1 MEVKAQFKAN
11 LFLLVW
17 SYDMQIVIIGNSA
30 AGLSA
35 LEAFRKVDQ
44 DSNVTVISKETIRPY
59 SRVLLPYYLRGKTP
73 HSNLF
78 IRDKDY
84 FKENDAECILDRVI
98 KVDPESRQVILEGGL
113 MLEYDRLLIATGSS
127 PVKPPIPGL
136 EEEGIY
142 HMWTQDD
149 AEALMPYYE
158 KGGKVVVI
166 GAGFISL
173 QAAWAAH
180 YRGLEVCIVELL
192 PRIMPRVVDDHCA
205 QILTDQ
211 MEEMGVD
218 IRVNT
223 ITEKIERS
231 ADGTFIL
238 HLKGAET
245 ITADF
250 IIVGAGVRPNIDFL
264 KDSDIKIE
272 QGILVNNRMETN
284 LPGIYAAGDVA
295 QVPSALRSE
304 AVVHSLWPTAV
315 KSGRIAGTN
324 MAGEKA
330 TYNGS
335 LNMNVTQMF
344 DTTVASMG
352 DFIETEEMETWIDES
367 LPKDQYFKIL
377 LRDGIPVGAVA
388 VGGPDLIVTL
398 GLLQPMI
405 REKIHVGTLP
415 SKLKTIVAQ
424 NLALHHQA
432 FRK

>member
-1 MEVKAQFKAN
+1 
-11 LFLLVW
+11 
-17 SYDMQIVIIGNSA
+17 MQIVIIGNSA

-35 LEAFRKVDQ
+35 LEALREFDQ
-44 DSNVTVISKETIRPY
+44 DSNVTIISKESIWPY

-73 HSNLF
+73 YANLF
-78 IRDKDY
+78 IRDKNY
-84 FKENDAECILDRVI
+84 FKEHDAVCIKERVI
-98 KVDPESRQVILEGGL
+98 KVDSESRQIILEGGRR
-113 MLEYDRLLIATGSS
+113 LEYDRLLIASGSS

-136 EEEGIY
+136 EREGIY
-142 HMWTQDD
+142 HMWTRDD

-173 QAAWAAH
+173 QAAWAAL

-192 PRIMPRVVDDHCA
+192 PRIMPRVIDDHCA
-205 QILTDQ
+205 QLLTDQ
-211 MEEMGVD
+211 MEELGVE
-218 IRVNT
+218 IRVDT

-238 HLKGAET
+238 HLKGGET

-264 KDSDIKIE
+264 KDTDIEIDR
-272 QGILVNNRMETN
+272 GILVNNRMETN

-304 AVVHSLWPTAV
+304 TVVHALWPTAV

-324 MAGEKA
+324 MAGEEA
-330 TYNGS
+330 IYSGS

-352 DFIETEEMETWIDES
+352 DFIETDGMETWIDES

-377 LRDGIPVGAVA
+377 LRGGIPVGAVA
-388 VGGPDLIVTL
+388 AGGPDLIVTL

-405 REKIHVGTLP
+405 REKVNLGTQP
-415 SKLKTIVAQ
+415 GKLRTIVAQ
-424 NLALHHQA
+424 NLAQHHQT
-432 FRK
+432 FIK